1 MLKNIKT
8 LLLVSLAVVACN
20 KNDDTTT
27 AVADTNSSD
36 GKALTAGTANFSKY
50 VAVGNSLSAGFSD
63 GALFKAGQLGSW
75 TNVLNEQFKLVGGGE
90 FKIPFMPDDN
100 IGGIVLPQPFFQNPR
115 LFWNNTLINGTLDQ
129 KGPTPVG
136 FPTSQATD
144 RAVGSGFNNMG
155 VPGAKVFHL
164 LAPNYGNPAGLPAAA
179 NPYFCRFASTPSARI
194 IDDATAQ
201 NATFFSLWIGNNDVL
216 SYATSGGTGTNQTGN
231 FNPATYGSNDITD
244 PNVFAGAYNSIL
256 NGSTTPVVAK
266 GLTSDGA
273 KGVVCNIPYV
283 TSVPYFTAIPVNAI
297 TADKL
302 PIANANSLNQLFG
315 AINQIAAG
323 ANQSKRFN
331 TLNSDFG
338 NANTVVAPNAL
349 LIVDEALV
357 DLSAPIATALT
368 PLYGATTAGY
378 LGSIYGKARH
388 AVATGNRDYI
398 LLTTRSI
405 ITPPPSGNNIRAGAP
420 APFNV
425 NGISYPLQDSEVLT
439 SAETAEIKIATDA
452 YNVTIKSLATAK
464 GLAFVDTNAILAQIA
479 NGGLIYNG
487 YNVTSDYPIG
497 GAFSLDGV
505 HPSARGYAVIANKVM
520 EAINATYGS
529 NLKAVDVTKYRIQY
543 PRSF

>member
-36 GKALTAGTANFSKY
+36 GKVLTAGTANFSKY

-63 GALFKAGQLGSW
+63 GALFKEGQLGSW
-75 TNVLNEQFKLVGGGE
+75 TNVLNEQFKLVGGGD
-90 FKIPFMPDDN
+90 FNIPFMPDNN
-100 IGGIVLPQPFFQNPR
+100 IGGILFGSTILQNPR
-115 LFWNNTLINGTLDQ
+115 LFFSNATSSPQ
-129 KGPTPVG
+129 PVG
-136 FPTSQATD
+136 FPTSQVTD
-144 RAVGSGFNNMG
+144 RATGAGTTKFNNMG

-164 LAPNYGNPAGLPAAA
+164 LAPGYGNVANLPNA
-179 NPYFCRFASTPSARI
+179 NPYFCRFASTANARI

-201 NATFFSLWIGNNDVL
+201 NATFFSCWIGNNDVL

-231 FNPATYGSNDITD
+231 FNPATYGGNDITD
-244 PNVFAGAYNSIL
+244 PNVFASAYNSII
-256 NGSTTPVVAK
+256 NGSTTPIVAK

-283 TSVPYFTAIPVNAI
+283 TSVPFFTAVPTNPIPASAI
-297 TADKL
+297 SATQAGL
-302 PIANANSLNQLFG
+302 LNNLFG
-315 AINQIAAG
+315 AINQICAA
-323 ANQSKRFN
+323 ANLPKRFN
-331 TLNSDFG
+331 TITFDDG
-338 NANTVVAPNAL
+338 NAATLEAPNAL
-349 LIVDEALV
+349 LIADQVLA
-357 DLSAPIATALT
+357 DLSVQITAALT
-368 PLYGATTAGY
+368 PSQGAATAGFLGNLYGR
-378 LGSIYGKARH
+378 ARH
-388 AVATGNRDYI
+388 AVGTGNRDYI

-405 ITPPPSGNNIRAGAP
+405 ITPPNNIRSGAP
-420 APFNV
+420 APFNA
-425 NGISYPLQDSEVLT
+425 NGVTYPLQDSEVLT
-439 SAETAEIKIATDA
+439 AAETAEIKVATDA
-452 YNVTIKSLATAK
+452 YNATIKSLATAK
-464 GLAFVDTNAILAQIA
+464 GLAFVDTNSILNQIA

-487 YNVTSDYPIG
+487 YNVTSDYPTG

-529 NLKAVDVTKYRIQY
+529 NLKAVDVTKYRVQY